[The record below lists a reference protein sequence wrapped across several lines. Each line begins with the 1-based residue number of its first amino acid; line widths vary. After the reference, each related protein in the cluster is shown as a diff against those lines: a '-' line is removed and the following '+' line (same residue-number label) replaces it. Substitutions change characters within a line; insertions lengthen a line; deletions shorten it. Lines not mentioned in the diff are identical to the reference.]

1 MDHPARSAA
10 RLTFSE
16 LIDTDAVSGMMED
29 FHAATGFVVG
39 IVDRNGEIVVQVGYR
54 DICTKFHRAC
64 PETER
69 RCIESDTLI
78 NARLE
83 RGAYVDYTCANGL
96 IDAASPII
104 IDGEHLATIYT
115 GQFFFDEP
123 DEGFFDHQ
131 ADRFGFDR
139 QAYRAALDDVP
150 VVSRSQYES
159 VMRFLTSFA
168 ELLGE
173 LGLQAKR
180 RRQIEAA
187 LRQTDKMEAV
197 GRLAGGVAHDLNNM
211 LQVILGHGE
220 VARLRLTRGEGAK
233 RSLEKLMEAASRAQ
247 TMVAQLLAFGR
258 KAEPHRSPV
267 DLRKVAEDL
276 IALVQRLIGE
286 HIQVELELGADAAV
300 TNADAGQL
308 EQVIMNLAVNARDA
322 MPDGGRIVV
331 RVRNSRLDETDRK
344 LHPEVDAPDGLVLL
358 EVEDT
363 GCGIPELDRDRIFE
377 PFFTTK
383 EAGQGTGLGLA
394 TVYAIVE
401 QHGGFVDLADR
412 RGGGTVFRVALPASA
427 GVPAHDEALPPM
439 TVVWRGGSETVLLA
453 EDETLVRDFT
463 RATLEAAGY
472 KVLEAANGAQ
482 AVDTFVAKS
491 DEIDIL
497 VLDVIMPRMNGR
509 EVFETVRSRRPE
521 IPVLFCSGYTHDLLK
536 SEHTVDLPTDH
547 LLQKPFTPR
556 ALLSRVRQL
565 LDEDRA

>member
-1 MDHPARSAA
+1 M
-10 RLTFSE
+10 LTFSD
-16 LIDTDAVSGMMED
+16 LVDTDAVRSMMED

-39 IVDRNGEIVVQVGYR
+39 VVDRDGEIVVQVGYR

-64 PETER
+64 PETEK

-115 GQFFFDEP
+115 GQFFFEEP
-123 DEGFFDHQ
+123 NESFFRQQ
-131 ADRFGFDR
+131 AARFDFDR
-139 QAYRAALDDVP
+139 RAYQAALDDVP

-168 ELLGE
+168 ELLAQ

-180 RRQIEAA
+180 RRQVEAA
-187 LRQTDKMEAV
+187 LRQTDKMEAI

-258 KAEPHRSPV
+258 RTEPHRATV
-267 DLRKVAEDL
+267 DLREVVEDL
-276 IALVQRLIGE
+276 IALVQRLIGG
-286 HIQVELELGADAAV
+286 HIQIELDLGADPAV
-300 TNADAGQL
+300 TEADAGQL

-331 RVRNSRLDETDRK
+331 RVRRSSFEERDRK
-344 LHPEVDAPDGLVLL
+344 LHPDMDAPHGLVLL

-363 GCGIPELDRDRIFE
+363 GCGVPETDRDHIFE

-383 EAGQGTGLGLA
+383 EAGRGTGLGLA

-401 QHGGFVDLADR
+401 QHGGFIDFADR
-412 RGGGTVFRVALPASA
+412 RGGGTVFRVALPASTR
-427 GVPAHDEALPPM
+427 VPAPDEARPPV
-439 TVVWRGGSETVLLA
+439 TSVWSGGNETVLLA
-453 EDETLVRDFT
+453 EDEKLVRDFT
-463 RATLEAAGY
+463 RATLESAGY
-472 KVLEAANGAQ
+472 KVLVAADGAQ
-482 AVDTFVAKS
+482 AVDTFTAMSK
-491 DEIDIL
+491 EIDVV
-497 VLDVIMPRMNGR
+497 VLDVVMPRMNGR
-509 EVFETVRSRRPE
+509 EVYETVHRSRPE
-521 IPVLFCSGYTHDLLK
+521 VPVLFCSGYTHDLLR
-536 SEHTVDLPTDH
+536 SEHTVDLPADH
-547 LLQKPFTPR
+547 LLKKPFTPR
-556 ALLSRVRQL
+556 ALLNRVRQL
-565 LDEDRA
+565 LDRSTE

>member
-1 MDHPARSAA
+1 MDHRNRSAEMP
-10 RLTFSE
+10 TFSD
-16 LIDTDAVSGMMED
+16 LVDTDAVRNMMED

-64 PETER
+64 PETEK

-78 NARLE
+78 NTQLE
-83 RGAYVDYTCANGL
+83 PGSYVDYTCANGL

-115 GQFFFDEP
+115 GQFFFDDP
-123 DEGFFDHQ
+123 DERFFERQ

-139 QAYRAALDDVP
+139 RAYRAALDDVP

-168 ELLGE
+168 ELLAQ

-267 DLRKVAEDL
+267 DLRRVVENL
-276 IALVQRLIGE
+276 IALVQRLIGS
-286 HIQVELELGADAAV
+286 HIQIELDLGADAAV

-331 RVRNSRLDETDRK
+331 RVRNTTFTGPDRT
-344 LHPEVDAPDGLVLL
+344 LYPDVDAPDGLVLL

-363 GCGIPELDRDRIFE
+363 GCGIPEEDREHIFE

-383 EAGQGTGLGLA
+383 SAGRGTGLGLA

-401 QHGGFVDLADR
+401 QHGGFIEVTDR
-412 RGGGTVFRVALPASA
+412 PGGGTIFRVALPASA
-427 GVPAHDEALPPM
+427 TAPVPREARPPL
-439 TVVWRGGSETVLLA
+439 TAVWSGGSETVLLA
-453 EDETLVRDFT
+453 EDEKLVRDFT
-463 RATLEAAGY
+463 RAALESAGY
-472 KVLEAANGAQ
+472 TVLVAADGAQ
-482 AVDTFVAKS
+482 AVDTFASMS

-497 VLDVIMPRMNGR
+497 LLDVIMPRMNGR
-509 EVFETVRSRRPE
+509 EVF
-521 IPVLFCSGYTHDLLK
+521 
-536 SEHTVDLPTDH
+536 
-547 LLQKPFTPR
+547 
-556 ALLSRVRQL
+556 
-565 LDEDRA
+565 